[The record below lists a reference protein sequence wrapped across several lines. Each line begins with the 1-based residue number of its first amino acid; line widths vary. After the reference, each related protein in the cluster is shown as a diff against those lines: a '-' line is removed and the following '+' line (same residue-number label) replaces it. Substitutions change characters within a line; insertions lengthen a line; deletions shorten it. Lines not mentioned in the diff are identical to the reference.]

1 VRLDLHDGSAA
12 MLDAELT
19 LERFSE
25 PGLQPGDRAFVLP
38 RNVHVFDASGKVPAA
53 PVRDPVLA
61 C

>member
-1 VRLDLHDGSAA
+1 